1 MGFSMVMINAGRYDI
16 LSGKKEIGRVCQHVD
31 GSWIG
36 VIGKYITVRG
46 LASPKQAFNEA
57 TAKHL
62 RYDDSWKKE
71 ASKRH
76 RPSKPAPKAE
86 PKRHGPLTNVEYLQR
101 YAPMIREEFKATK
114 AYMKPMQQMEMEDDC
129 I

>member
-1 MGFSMVMINAGRYDI
+1 MGYSMREITRDRMDI
-16 LSGKKEIGRVCQHVD
+16 LCAGKPIGRICQHVD

-57 TAKHL
+57 VAKHL

-71 ASKRH
+71 RSKAHKPRKSA
-76 RPSKPAPKAE
+76 PTAKPAIMVPVMHLSNVQAIPQE
-86 PKRHGPLTNVEYLQR
+86 RFTATRAFMRPRSYQLTSPE
-101 YAPMIREEFKATK
+101 A
-114 AYMKPMQQMEMEDDC
+114 
-129 I
+129 